1 MKVFDEIYGDIFI
14 SQEKEII
21 SKEFSRFLE
30 NNKKSSNTEAEV
42 DNGGDILPDNYSNAL
57 SSNRNNKASEKI
69 LIKEQNEK
77 TKDTTTKA
85 LGRKT
90 KGSTE
95 KGKHGSNSDDNQ
107 RDKRIRSLVAYLRE
121 IASIECTK
129 YNVGIFEEPNIKK
142 QYGSSFLQ
150 NMSFINTKLYKILC
164 FQEDFKDDNISHRNK
179 SLKNK
184 TIIMQMLG
192 KEKNDLFVFLMKAKL
207 SEYEEI
213 GENIKKHLSLDENDE
228 KKLIDFKDKVKSLII
243 DLESKMKD
251 SRARESKKINYI
263 TIKELED

>member
-77 TKDTTTKA
+77 TKDTTTKT

-107 RDKRIRSLVAYLRE
+107 RDKRIRSLVA
-121 IASIECTK
+121 
-129 YNVGIFEEPNIKK
+129 
-142 QYGSSFLQ
+142 
-150 NMSFINTKLYKILC
+150 
-164 FQEDFKDDNISHRNK
+164 
-179 SLKNK
+179 
-184 TIIMQMLG
+184 
-192 KEKNDLFVFLMKAKL
+192 
-207 SEYEEI
+207 
-213 GENIKKHLSLDENDE
+213 
-228 KKLIDFKDKVKSLII
+228 
-243 DLESKMKD
+243 
-251 SRARESKKINYI
+251 
-263 TIKELED
+263 